1 MPTQNEFGPCLLT
14 GVGVVKLRRPSI
26 VGGAQAG
33 EASSGW
39 FFDNLVVGNW
49 HLELN
54 DASAAVPSLWQFAT
68 GGGLRPTDSF
78 GSLN

>member
-1 MPTQNEFGPCLLT
+1 M
-14 GVGVVKLRRPSI
+14 
-26 VGGAQAG
+26 GGAQAG
-33 EASSGW
+33 EASSSW

-54 DASAAVPSLWQFAT
+54 DASAAVRPC
-68 GGGLRPTDSF
+68 GGLKSAKSF